1 MILVNTDFV
10 TGRQIKETLR
20 LVRGNTIQAK
30 SIGKDIKAGFRHM
43 AGGEIKEYTEML
55 AESREIALQ
64 RMTEKAETLKSDAII
79 NIRFMTSSIMGGA
92 AEILAYGTAVKL
104 I

>member
-10 TGRQIKETLR
+10 TGRDIKETLGM
-20 LVRGNTIQAK
+20 VRGNTIQAK

-43 AGGEIKEYTEML
+43 VGGEIKEYTNML
-55 AESREIALQ
+55 AESREIALK
-64 RMTEKAETLKSDAII
+64 RMIDKAEKLKADAVI

-104 I
+104 K